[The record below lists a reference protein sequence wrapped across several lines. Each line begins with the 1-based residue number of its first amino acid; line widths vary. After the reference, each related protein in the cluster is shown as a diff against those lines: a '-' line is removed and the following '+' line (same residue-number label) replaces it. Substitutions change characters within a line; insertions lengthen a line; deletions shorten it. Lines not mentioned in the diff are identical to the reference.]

1 VKASPLT
8 SPTNVTKQVK
18 EVIPKSV
25 VGKVNIHISTRNIDS
40 KDTERLKESGAHV
53 DLLQLYQN
61 GKISAPQSSLL
72 SANTGQFIQR
82 IAPKKKKF
90 SSLKKKVLE
99 ERLRK
104 WQEAN
109 GIIPEND
116 TTQSSESTKT
126 GGTTTVCLSGFA
138 YEIDD
143 DDECEE
149 LVNNLCDMASKI
161 GKVRHVFIPRTNEGS
176 MHWPAFVDFGNDTKD
191 DATSDVPRKPHG
203 SDAITA
209 ANAAVQ
215 CWNALVLG
223 GQTVSCHLLPIE
235 QRDTETTE
243 SDATDPSMNVP
254 NDDKEILWRN
264 QCLAMESARTK
275 SVVDPISSEERI
287 QSSIRSEVLLN
298 NILTDDDINDADCLE
313 ESLNDIRRL
322 ASKYGE
328 IKSVIALRTEDD
340 ALSTHVLL
348 TYSCDAS
355 AAILELNRV
364 IFGGQPI
371 VATLTSLST
380 SKSTFAVRIH
390 NIITDDDL
398 EDECCLEESLNDVKE
413 LATQFGQVQSI
424 AVDRPDDPSK
434 LSDCNEY
441 AIKIYFPTID
451 EAQDAMK
458 GFNGMLIGG
467 QTVTA
472 TVDGSNTDTVKLPN
486 EADATG
492 KCNNGPSPMY
502 SGDKLISERF
512 AECKRVP
519 KILNQSVD
527 PRPYAKL
534 VSDAEIKPKIIEML
548 SELMRLQRRAM
559 EENNTKAKR
568 RLVMGLR
575 EVARGIR
582 SHKVKLVIMANNLDE
597 YGAIDKTVQD
607 IIDLARNE
615 EVPIYYEL
623 NKRSLGKAVGKS
635 IKVAVV
641 GVQNAD
647 GAHQQYKALMNYA
660 AKHFY

>member
-1 VKASPLT
+1 
-8 SPTNVTKQVK
+8 VTKQVK
-18 EVIPKSV
+18 EVVPKSV
-25 VGKVNIHISTRNIDS
+25 VGKVNIHRSTRNIDS
-40 KDTERLKESGAHV
+40 RDTEQLKESGAQF
-53 DLLQLYQN
+53 DLLRLHQN
-61 GKISAPQSSLL
+61 GKISVPQSSSSL
-72 SANTGQFIQR
+72 SPNTGQFLQR

-109 GIIPEND
+109 GIIPENA
-116 TTQSSESTKT
+116 TAQSSESTT
-126 GGTTTVCLSGFA
+126 SGGTTTVCLSGFA

-143 DDECEE
+143 DDEYEE
-149 LVNNLCDMASKI
+149 LVNNLHDMASKI
-161 GKVRHVFIPRTNEGS
+161 GKVRRVFIPRTNEGS
-176 MHWPAFVDFGNDTKD
+176 INWPAFVDFGNDTND
-191 DATSDVPRKPHG
+191 DAASDVPKKPHA

-215 CWNALVLG
+215 CWNSLVLG
-223 GQTVSCHLLPIE
+223 GQTVSCHLLPKE
-235 QRDTETTE
+235 LRDSENSE
-243 SDATDPSMNVP
+243 HDVTDPSRDVA
-254 NDDKEILWRN
+254 NDDDEILWRN
-264 QCLAMESARTK
+264 QCLAMELARTK
-275 SVVDPISSEERI
+275 TIADSNSSEERV
-287 QSSIRSEVLLN
+287 QSSVRSEVLLN
-298 NILTDDDINDADCLE
+298 NILTDDDIDDADCLE

-328 IKSVIALRTEDD
+328 IESVVALRTENDT
-340 ALSTHVLL
+340 LSTHILL

-371 VATLTSLST
+371 VATLTSSST
-380 SKSTFAVRIH
+380 PKSSFAVRIH

-413 LATQFGQVQSI
+413 LATQFGQVQGI

-441 AIKIYFPTID
+441 AIQIYFSTID
-451 EAQDAMK
+451 EAQDAIK
-458 GFNGMLIGG
+458 GFKGMLIGG

-472 TVDGSNTDTVKLPN
+472 TMDGSNTDTGTVKLPN

-548 SELMRLQRRAM
+548 AELMRLQRRAM